1 MLKLL
6 LFLLFII
13 VLEVLSFQTEAEAD
27 RKHMESSE
35 YLINILL
42 VESTN
47 KAWFESL
54 SPRSKLMDYIFTFFY
69 RNINPWMQKIRLK
82 SNWLRRLIY

>member
-35 YLINILL
+35 YLINIWLD
-42 VESTN
+42 
-47 KAWFESL
+47 KSL
-54 SPRSKLMDYIFTFFY
+54 DAFLNSI
-69 RNINPWMQKIRLK
+69 
-82 SNWLRRLIY
+82 

>member
-13 VLEVLSFQTEAEAD
+13 VLEVLSFQTEAEGD

-42 VESTN
+42 DESAN
-47 KAWFESL
+47 KA
-54 SPRSKLMDYIFTFFY
+54 
-69 RNINPWMQKIRLK
+69 
-82 SNWLRRLIY
+82 